1 MVKNK
6 DRWSALSMSDRAD
19 LIKLYVSNG
28 ITSLDAIKKDYN
40 SFDTGGPIET
50 DEYGYPAD
58 ITPAVVT
65 QDSEFNKFLMTLPD
79 NQRLTPEE
87 DYHTYLSWKLNG
99 KPKTFQEAVDNDL
112 MYSWDESDNSYHGH
126 SVAYDES
133 TDTYYGLKPLHHS
146 TASLDYDT
154 WYQKGIHTL
163 PGGKQVPLEGED
175 RKEWEDFRKNYNLVF
190 EGNDYKYVPRKSYN
204 SFGDG
209 GDTNSNNNSG
219 SISPERKLTLEE
231 FLQAKADS
239 TRVAALESSRNR
251 TEGIEIVYP
260 LSEKSKN
267 NNTYLLEKYYFA
279 NPEFVG
285 PILKDQKDPD
295 YRTYWYQAK
304 KELDNNCDYGSNCI
318 GTATDN
324 YPEDSRT
331 NVNKDFRMNAGEY
344 GFVGI
349 PYEEMLPGDIVQV
362 GDHGMIFDSF
372 SGSVPTFNYS
382 NGSIGPDAYRKQGK
396 YPSNNYSVFRYVGTP
411 GLIQQWT
418 EEYNAQNKKFGRKI
432 NRFDIGGPTR
442 EMTPLEAAALNK
454 TLNNSQYMLAVGD
467 SPDDPAYLSTD
478 LLEPAVVKAF
488 NSEEDYNRYQGE
500 KFGEY
505 VSNEI
510 SEAGTKLAPVL
521 VGAAVA
527 PWAIS
532 GGIAA
537 YTNPITRSIIDLA
550 GSIDGIRNAASKNG
564 VRKTIRLAKEGD
576 VWGTTKSA
584 IGDIFDIA
592 GGIGLAGDIYRYG
605 KGAGKRLAESIVRI
619 GDNASKPSYL
629 KEQLLNKDAINYI
642 LNPFANPNL
651 AYNLPYKYSGEGT
664 ETIFKS
670 HYGDVVDQY
679 FRKVPVGNTLS
690 KTDVPAGVQHYIT
703 THYPKKD
710 VAFINLGEVKHG
722 PLAPYDMG
730 FLNDGEVIKMGQEA
744 ARIHTVDGKGL
755 DPGGYNYFATRK
767 GGDLVETGYDIW
779 KFNAEDYAKRYYGHV
794 NPKLNPRNKK
804 IKNFIEK
811 FELSKKL
818 PYYGLKFIDSM
829 GSPIV
834 YKFTKTTPGYYTT
847 SIFNNGGKLNI
858 FETGGPKD
866 GKHIEDVVR
875 TTRGATGRIF
885 TRDFPWVDV
894 MGAKHLWDSWRVMRG
909 NNKKVAPSDDNY
921 TGTAMKGVG
930 VQTDDGLGFVSQQ
943 DLTNVLGYTPK
954 DFVDTYVYGVT
965 PFEELG
971 VFKKETSPERHVVRS
986 KVKKVEDS
994 GKQVNTY
1001 QTQRDTLDTNTVAAL
1016 DSLLNAGLVDLRSEN
1031 TTYQKSPF
1039 NIGDSGIIYD
1049 GNNSTIATAYLP
1061 NGMPVSKAIDVF
1073 DTDPKEWN
1081 YKVGPLAKTGLSF
1094 IHDNTNPFLM
1104 TTPWYYP
1111 IKSTDFLSRLYY
1123 LFGIEADPEYNVIS
1137 NKGDKNGVVWDL
1149 HEALEW
1155 LDSHPDLTEMPI
1167 KQ

>member
-6 DRWSALSMSDRAD
+6 DRWSALSMKERAD

-28 ITSLDAIKKDYN
+28 ITSLSDIKKD
-40 SFDTGGPIET
+40 
-50 DEYGYPAD
+50 
-58 ITPAVVT
+58 
-65 QDSEFNKFLMTLPD
+65 
-79 NQRLTPEE
+79 
-87 DYHTYLSWKLNG
+87 
-99 KPKTFQEAVDNDL
+99 
-112 MYSWDESDNSYHGH
+112 
-126 SVAYDES
+126 
-133 TDTYYGLKPLHHS
+133 
-146 TASLDYDT
+146 
-154 WYQKGIHTL
+154 
-163 PGGKQVPLEGED
+163 
-175 RKEWEDFRKNYNLVF
+175 
-190 EGNDYKYVPRKSYN
+190 YN

-209 GDTNSNNNSG
+209 GDTEGDNSDSAT
-219 SISPERKLTLEE
+219 PERKLTLEE

-239 TRVAALESSRNR
+239 TRVAALENSRNR
-251 TEGIEIVYP
+251 TEGVEIVYP
-260 LSEKSKN
+260 LSEASKEIN
-267 NNTYLLEKYYFA
+267 RRALMGYYYADPNFI
-279 NPEFVG
+279 G
-285 PILKDQKDPD
+285 PILEYQNHPHD
-295 YRTYWYQAK
+295 RTVWYQAK
-304 KELDNNCDYGSNCI
+304 KELDNNCDYGLNCI

-324 YPEDSRT
+324 YPEDSREI
-331 NVNKDFRMNAGEY
+331 VNKTFRENPANY
-344 GFVGI
+344 GFVGV
-349 PYEEMLPGDIVQV
+349 PYDNVLPGDIVQV

-372 SGSVPTFNYS
+372 AGDIPLFNYS
-382 NGSIGPDAYRKQGK
+382 NGSIGPDAYVKQGQ
-396 YPSNNYSVFRYVGTP
+396 YPADYYSVFRYVGTP
-411 GLIQQWT
+411 TLIQQWT
-418 EEYNAQNKKFGRKI
+418 EEYNAQNKKFGGKL

-454 TLNNSQYMLAVGD
+454 TLNQSQYMLAVGD
-467 SPDDPAYLSTD
+467 SPNDPAYLSTD
-478 LLEPAVVKAF
+478 VLEPAVVKAF

-521 VGAAVA
+521 VGAAAA

-537 YTNPITRSIIDLA
+537 YTNPITKSIIDLA

-592 GGIGLAGDIYRYG
+592 GGIGAAGDVYRYG
-605 KGAGKRLAESIVRI
+605 KGAAKRLAEAVVRV
-619 GDNASKPSYL
+619 GDMAANSSYL
-629 KEQLLNKDAINYI
+629 KQQLLNKNAINYI
-642 LNPFANPNL
+642 LNPFADPNL
-651 AYNLPYKYSGEGT
+651 AYQLPYKYSGEGPQS
-664 ETIFKS
+664 EAS
-670 HYGDVVDQY
+670 MHAHYGDVVDQY
-679 FRKVPVGNTLS
+679 FRKVSVPNTLS
-690 KTDVPAGVQHYIT
+690 KTDVTPGMKHYIE
-703 THYPKKD
+703 THYPGRD
-710 VAFINLGEVKHG
+710 VAYVDLGELKTRPRVFE
-722 PLAPYDMG
+722 PTYD
-730 FLNDGEVIKMGQEA
+730 LLDGETYKGGLELA
-744 ARIHTVDGKGL
+744 TLLTVDGKRL
-755 DPGGYNYFATRK
+755 DPGGFNYIGTRK
-767 GGDLVETGYDIW
+767 GNDLVGTGYDIW
-779 KFNAEDYAKRYYGHV
+779 KFNAEDYVKKYPGHMNIGV
-794 NPKLNPRNKK
+794 GNKK
-804 IKNFIEK
+804 LKNIVKRFDLNRMI
-811 FELSKKL
+811 
-818 PYYGLKFIDSM
+818 PYYGLKFIDKM
-829 GSPIV
+829 GDPVV
-834 YKFTKTTPGYYTT
+834 YKFTHTTPDYYKP
-847 SIFNNGGKLNI
+847 IDAFENGGKLNR

-866 GKHIEDVVR
+866 SKHVEDVVR

-943 DLTNVLGYTPK
+943 DLANVLGYTPK

-994 GKQVNTY
+994 GKKVNTY
-1001 QTQRDTLDTNTVAAL
+1001 QTQRDTLDANTVAAL

-1155 LDSHPDLTEMPI
+1155 LDSHPDLTEMPV
-1167 KQ
+1167 KAKKD

>member
-6 DRWSALSMSDRAD
+6 DRWSALSMSERAD
-19 LIKLYVSNG
+19 LIKLYVNNG

-40 SFDTGGPIET
+40 SFASGGPIEV

-58 ITPAVVT
+58 ITPSIIKADYPRENEVWKRADASNADMV
-65 QDSEFNKFLMTLPD
+65 
-79 NQRLTPEE
+79 QRLKQGSSRATIQDWKDPRKVATHKMMSAGNYVVGNVQNINGQLFDFTDPKHGFE
-87 DYHTYLSWKLNG
+87 D
-99 KPKTFQEAVDNDL
+99 P
-112 MYSWDESDNSYHGH
+112 
-126 SVAYDES
+126 
-133 TDTYYGLKPLHHS
+133 
-146 TASLDYDT
+146 
-154 WYQKGIHTL
+154 
-163 PGGKQVPLEGED
+163 D
-175 RKEWEDFRKNYNLVF
+175 RKAIDSAIERGDYIKFDT
-190 EGNDYKYVPRKSYN
+190 EGDARYFAEHYKKHYN
-204 SFGDG
+204 SFGPGGTIETGKKTMLDPQKIVHNVPAREWGPYTLNENYELIEKDG
-209 GDTNSNNNSG
+209 TSMGRALFQYLGNKGKGADNIEFAKQIISDFEKKIKGNPNYNIVLDPNYESYVDAIHYLDHVEGLKKYLGLPYNTKTIVESNYKPTRLQGTDEKTYKFTSSMQPSYWDEVVDDMLIG
-219 SISPERKLTLEE
+219 EHSKRQYEDQTL
-231 FLQAKADS
+231 
-239 TRVAALESSRNR
+239 
-251 TEGIEIVYP
+251 
-260 LSEKSKN
+260 
-267 NNTYLLEKYYFA
+267 NTF
-279 NPEFVG
+279 
-285 PILKDQKDPD
+285 
-295 YRTYWYQAK
+295 T
-304 KELDNNCDYGSNCI
+304 
-318 GTATDN
+318 
-324 YPEDSRT
+324 
-331 NVNKDFRMNAGEY
+331 
-344 GFVGI
+344 
-349 PYEEMLPGDIVQV
+349 
-362 GDHGMIFDSF
+362 
-372 SGSVPTFNYS
+372 
-382 NGSIGPDAYRKQGK
+382 AYRDRDNKGDFVSIYDEWDYNPAVRGGNKNLDKVIDIPTGGK
-396 YPSNNYSVFRYVGTP
+396 PFVVYDRIYLDDHFNIPEEARGNPFITP
-411 GLIQQWT
+411 AVVTAEAKG
-418 EEYNAQNKKFGRKI
+418 KGGKI
-432 NRFDIGGPTR
+432 NRFNIGGPTR
-442 EMTPLEAAALNK
+442 EMTPSEAAALNK

-478 LLEPAVVKAF
+478 VLEPAVVKAF
-488 NSEEDYNRYQGE
+488 NSEEGYNRYQGE

-521 VGAAVA
+521 VGAAAA

-584 IGDIFDIA
+584 VGDIFDIV

-605 KGAGKRLAESIVRI
+605 KK
-619 GDNASKPSYL
+619 ASKSALL
-629 KEQLLNKDAINYI
+629 KNNDKIRDFAKGMSKNFKYALRSKQPIRFIWNNGNIIQNDFPKELLSEDAWYRIVGNGMRNKHFSDVFGAIADARN
-642 LNPFANPNL
+642 
-651 AYNLPYKYSGEGT
+651 SGVVRTTGSKS
-664 ETIFKS
+664 IFKS
-670 HYGDVVDQY
+670 PMFKKGIPFWDIQDNKALIVSNPGSDLDWVS
-679 FRKVPVGNTLS
+679 VN
-690 KTDVPAGVQHYIT
+690 YI
-703 THYPKKD
+703 
-710 VAFINLGEVKHG
+710 GEVNPTV
-722 PLAPYDMG
+722 PLEKNNFVGTPLYKGEPNKAPSSMFTYWRKYPFIGWRNMPLHYEKGG
-730 FLNDGEVIKMGQEA
+730 FLN
-744 ARIHTVDGKGL
+744 T
-755 DPGGYNYFATRK
+755 
-767 GGDLVETGYDIW
+767 
-779 KFNAEDYAKRYYGHV
+779 
-794 NPKLNPRNKK
+794 
-804 IKNFIEK
+804 
-811 FELSKKL
+811 FE
-818 PYYGLKFIDSM
+818 
-829 GSPIV
+829 
-834 YKFTKTTPGYYTT
+834 
-847 SIFNNGGKLNI
+847 
-858 FETGGPKD
+858 EGGPKD

-894 MGAKHLWDSWRVMRG
+894 LGAKHLWDSWKVMRG

-943 DLTNVLGYTPK
+943 DLANVLGYTPK
-954 DFVDTYVYGVT
+954 DFVDTYVYGDT

-1155 LDSHPDLTEMPI
+1155 LDSHPDLTEMPV
-1167 KQ
+1167 KAKKD